1 MKVGVSVVVCTKLG
15 QASIGCSCLEAIS
28 QGGFFR
34 VSADFFCQSVL
45 PEKVLQRRFI
55 CLNASAQVY
64 LSRRR
69 FLLSFTRPQGL
80 DPVPSDR
87 CGASDEHIGPAYN
100 HVCLAGSLDR
110 GPCMEA

>member
-1 MKVGVSVVVCTKLG
+1 MKVGVSVVVCSKLG
-15 QASIGCSCLEAIS
+15 QVGIGCSRLEAIS

-34 VSADFFCQSVL
+34 VSADFFCQSVV
-45 PEKVLQRRFI
+45 PEKVLQRRSI

-80 DPVPSDR
+80 DAVSPDR
-87 CGASDEHIGPAYN
+87 RGASDEHIGPAHH